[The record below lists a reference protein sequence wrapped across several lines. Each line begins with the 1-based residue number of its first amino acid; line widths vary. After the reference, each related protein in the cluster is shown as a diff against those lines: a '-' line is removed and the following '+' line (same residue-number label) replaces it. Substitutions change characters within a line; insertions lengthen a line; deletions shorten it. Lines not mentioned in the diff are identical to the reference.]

1 LEQPPSR
8 RKSMADFKHVLVVPS
23 CDYAHAAAM
32 PKPEARMS
40 DVRMLIVS
48 ASVNTIKVQLTKPT

>member
-1 LEQPPSR
+1 
-8 RKSMADFKHVLVVPS
+8 
-23 CDYAHAAAM
+23 
-32 PKPEARMS
+32 MS